1 MYDIWDGVLIDVDWI
16 WLVVKIKETSFIYEV
31 MEHMETLTA
40 HLELLLYAHKRFK
53 KKKKNIQVL
62 LGKALKEL
70 PKFLPTTVRSAF
82 SLSRC
87 IPT

>member
-53 KKKKNIQVL
+53 KKKKN
-62 LGKALKEL
+62 
-70 PKFLPTTVRSAF
+70 PSA
-82 SLSRC
+82 SWKSA
-87 IPT
+87 